1 MSGFIMD
8 IERLESAS
16 INNLELSN
24 SEKILA
30 KEYETLAKQELKK
43 AQARETLSKRQLDIA
58 KTKQKLAEKT
68 RKFIEDKEK
77 VQEILTLSE
86 SGLKIEKENA
96 QYTELL
102 AIAQIEI
109 AEIHKKIA
117 NIEKDLAEAK
127 LTLAQDKMNLANIRF
142 KLSSMQSNYI
152 KLKVKGKSEDKLKKV
167 EADFK
172 NQEQDLVNSQIK
184 VSQKVKEI
192 NKIENTI
199 ADLKK
204 KLGSKLLER
213 ERIRPRMLN

>member
-1 MSGFIMD
+1 MD
-8 IERLESAS
+8 IERLENAS
-16 INNLELSN
+16 IKNLELSN

-30 KEYETLAKQELKK
+30 KESEILAKQELKR
-43 AQARETLSKRQLDIA
+43 AEAREILSKRQLDLA

-68 RKFIEDKEK
+68 RIFIQDKEK

-109 AEIHKKIA
+109 AELHKKIA

-142 KLSSMQSNYI
+142 KLSGMQSNYI

-167 EADFK
+167 EADYK
-172 NQEQDLVNSQIK
+172 KQEQDLVNAQVKI
-184 VSQKVKEI
+184 SQKVKDV
-192 NKIENTI
+192 NKIENAI